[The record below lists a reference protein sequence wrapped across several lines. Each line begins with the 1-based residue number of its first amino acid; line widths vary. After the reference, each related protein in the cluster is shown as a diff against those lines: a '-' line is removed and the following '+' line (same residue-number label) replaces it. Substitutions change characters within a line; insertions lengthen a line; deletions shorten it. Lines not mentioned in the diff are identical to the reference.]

1 MKSQEDKSMAE
12 NLLVCFV
19 IVPFTS
25 KPNNHRRLSPIR
37 TSVKKKKNLVKG
49 EKLITIF
56 YFKKVEALTLL

>member
-37 TSVKKKKNLVKG
+37 TSVKKKNLVKG

>member
-1 MKSQEDKSMAE
+1 MKSQEHKSMAE

-37 TSVKKKKNLVKG
+37 TSVKKKNLVKG
-49 EKLITIF
+49 EKLIKIF

>member
-1 MKSQEDKSMAE
+1 MKSQEHKSMAE

-37 TSVKKKKNLVKG
+37 TSVKKNLVKG